1 MSAIIDSTYFF
12 SQRRPLNRHP
22 ESKDRRK
29 CKKST
34 MPVHESDSP
43 GWCSQPARALKL
55 DEIARVRDPLPEDV
69 LTEKELIGGGIRK
82 LVKATPYALCEWV
95 GDETPKYVLED
106 AQTFEAMLAA
116 AKALPGLAEC
126 FGMIL
131 LGEDSAESP
140 ICQQKCLPY
149 LEARGIVVQRMG
161 CFSSA
166 ISQVGKADSSAETTA
181 TSMRKPLGTCEMCMT
196 TLAKYRCPRCEI
208 QTCGIACISAH
219 KNRTGCNGKRNVTKY
234 ISTRHFTDKDLRSD
248 YNFLENVRQS
258 VDTTKRLLKHHLP
271 QKASAGGRRAKRQR
285 RKNRDVDRNKRHAQT
300 IEKPLQ
306 EKDND

>member
-1 MSAIIDSTYFF
+1 
-12 SQRRPLNRHP
+12 
-22 ESKDRRK
+22 
-29 CKKST
+29 

-43 GWCSQPARALKL
+43 GWCSQPARALKP

-69 LTEKELIGGGIRK
+69 LTEKELIGSGIRK

-95 GDETPKYVLED
+95 GDETPKYLLED
-106 AQTFEAMLAA
+106 AQTFETMLAA
-116 AKALPGLAEC
+116 AKTLPGLAEC
-126 FGMIL
+126 FGMVL
-131 LGEDSAESP
+131 LGEDSGVAP

-161 CFSSA
+161 CFSNA
-166 ISQVGKADSSAETTA
+166 VAPECKAGSSAETSA
-181 TSMRKPLGTCEMCMT
+181 TITRKPLGTCEMCMT

-219 KNRTGCNGKRNVTKY
+219 KKRTGCNGKRNVTKY
-234 ISTRHFTDKDLRSD
+234 ISTRQFTDKDLRSD

-271 QKASAGGRRAKRQR
+271 QKASAGGRKTKRQR
-285 RKNRDVDRNKRHAQT
+285 RKNRDAGSNKRQAQMT
-300 IEKPLQ
+300 ETSLQ
-306 EKDND
+306 EKSNE